1 MCGQITDQHML
12 TIINNI
18 NFQNNKHLPTATPH
32 KNTTMTVE
40 KNVYA
45 IYINPCKNIIF

>member
-18 NFQNNKHLPTATPH
+18 NFQNNKHLPTATPC
-32 KNTTMTVE
+32 KNTFVILE
-40 KNVYA
+40 KQL
-45 IYINPCKNIIF
+45 